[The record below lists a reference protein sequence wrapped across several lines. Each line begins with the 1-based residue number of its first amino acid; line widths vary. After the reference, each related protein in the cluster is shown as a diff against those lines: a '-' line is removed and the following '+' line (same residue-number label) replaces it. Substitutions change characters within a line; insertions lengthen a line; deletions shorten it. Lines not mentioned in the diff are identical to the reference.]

1 MENLFEASCKL
12 VKDLP
17 PNEDRD
23 DLQERL
29 HDLVDITS
37 GIGWGYH
44 DTLGDIYFEYFPNI
58 ILKRGAGFF
67 FALRMKLSCAFIQS
81 YGMIA
86 RA

>member
-1 MENLFEASCKL
+1 MDYGDIDGNYYCSMENLFEASCKL

-44 DTLGDIYFEYFPNI
+44 DTLGDIYFEKFP
-58 ILKRGAGFF
+58 K
-67 FALRMKLSCAFIQS
+67 SETPES
-81 YGMIA
+81 EH
-86 RA
+86 